1 MAVKKASKST
11 TVSMPAPKPKGEL
24 WATVGWAL
32 LLLGGLAHMLPE
44 QMAPLLKWSMYGVS
58 LQMVVG
64 VVSVVLALYY
74 LLGERPEIEL
84 DLVLWRRIIQSRKP
98 LAGTGFCRSFRA
110 CRGVLSPETGN
121 FQALIWQRWII

>member
-74 LLGERPEIEL
+74 LLGE
-84 DLVLWRRIIQSRKP
+84 
-98 LAGTGFCRSFRA
+98 
-110 CRGVLSPETGN
+110 
-121 FQALIWQRWII
+121 